1 MKLFKVLFA
10 VLAFACSSASQATVI
25 TYQGSSVLNNGITMS
40 PLQARTAWQGALFS
54 YTIDTIFGATGTGV
68 AGITTAAGN
77 TYKNTGN
84 GSNISINNTSAL
96 GAVPAIGGSRNGASR
111 ISFDVFFSSPVNAVG
126 FDVLDNDGG
135 GMQLILTNA
144 ITGVETL
151 FNFTSSSGSGHSEFF
166 GVVFDPTY
174 FVSALRVGG
183 TDPGGITTW
192 DNFTFGIGQ
201 QAVDSCVQNPSQP
214 QCANVSVSEP
224 VSVALFGLGLI
235 GMTLRRRV
243 KQ

>member
-10 VLAFACSSASQATVI
+10 VLAFASSSASQATVI